1 MRHDTNTVPDA
12 ITRLA
17 DQLRA
22 ARAVTARN
30 STTDDHASVTIAGP
44 S

>member
-22 ARAVTARN
+22 ARAVTARS
-30 STTDDHASVTIAGP
+30 STTTTTTGSTMTG
-44 S
+44 